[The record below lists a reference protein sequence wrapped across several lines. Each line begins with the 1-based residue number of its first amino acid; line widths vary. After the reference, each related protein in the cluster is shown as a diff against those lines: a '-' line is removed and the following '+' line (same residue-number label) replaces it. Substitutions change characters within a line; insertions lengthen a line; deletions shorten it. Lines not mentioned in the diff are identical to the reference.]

1 MNSILVTGGSG
12 FIGSHTCLI
21 LLKHGFEIF
30 VIDSFINSSSNSLKQ
45 ILIILKKMKIDAEQR
60 LHFFKGDLKNERDID
75 DIFIAASMK
84 DKPIDSVIHF
94 AGLKSVNES
103 ILNPLN
109 YWENNVFGTINLLKI
124 MTKYNCKN
132 IVFSSSATVYSA
144 KNDQLL
150 KENDI
155 CKPVNPYGNTKLFIE
170 KLLKDLHLSSPNNWR
185 IACLRYFN
193 PVGSHKSGLIGE
205 DPLGKP
211 NNLYPQITRVAIGK
225 LKEIKIFGSDWPTPD
240 GTGIRDYI
248 HVMDLAEGHISALDY
263 LKKEKPQILTL
274 NLGTGRGTS
283 VLELIRIFE
292 KVNKVKVPFSFVE
305 RREGDQANVVA
316 DNCLAK
322 SILNWHPKRDIE
334 DICRDGWNWQLRN
347 PNGYS

>member
-132 IVFSSSATVYSA
+132 IVF
-144 KNDQLL
+144 
-150 KENDI
+150 
-155 CKPVNPYGNTKLFIE
+155 
-170 KLLKDLHLSSPNNWR
+170 R
-185 IACLRYFN
+185 
-193 PVGSHKSGLIGE
+193 
-205 DPLGKP
+205 
-211 NNLYPQITRVAIGK
+211 
-225 LKEIKIFGSDWPTPD
+225 
-240 GTGIRDYI
+240 
-248 HVMDLAEGHISALDY
+248 
-263 LKKEKPQILTL
+263 
-274 NLGTGRGTS
+274 
-283 VLELIRIFE
+283 
-292 KVNKVKVPFSFVE
+292 
-305 RREGDQANVVA
+305 
-316 DNCLAK
+316 
-322 SILNWHPKRDIE
+322 
-334 DICRDGWNWQLRN
+334 
-347 PNGYS
+347 